1 MTISGELFIYIG
13 TYPTREAAESDY
25 EQVWGLHASGA
36 VGTYDA
42 AIVTKDTDGT
52 VHVHKVEMAT
62 RHAGW
67 SGAVAGAMVGV
78 LFPPVII
85 GTAIVGGAVG
95 ALSGHLWRG
104 MSRSDVKELG
114 EVVDGGEVAL
124 VVVGENNLEQTL
136 DPQVF
141 AAERLVVKNV
151 TVDPDA
157 LDSALAEAAREI
169 S

>member
-1 MTISGELFIYIG
+1 
-13 TYPTREAAESDY
+13 
-25 EQVWGLHASGA
+25 

-42 AIVTKDTDGT
+42 AIGQGHDGT

-78 LFPPVII
+78 LFPPVIHRH
-85 GTAIVGGAVG
+85 AIVGGAVG

-104 MSRSDVKELG
+104 MSGPTSRGSGRSST
-114 EVVDGGEVAL
+114 VARWRL
-124 VVVGENNLEQTL
+124 VVVGGTLEQTL

-141 AAERLVVKNV
+141 GR
-151 TVDPDA
+151 
-157 LDSALAEAAREI
+157 
-169 S
+169 